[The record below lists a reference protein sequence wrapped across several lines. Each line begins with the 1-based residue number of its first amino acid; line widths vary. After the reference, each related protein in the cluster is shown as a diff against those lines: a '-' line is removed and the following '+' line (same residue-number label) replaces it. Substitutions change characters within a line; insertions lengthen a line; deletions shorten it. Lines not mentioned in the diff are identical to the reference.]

1 MAANSPSS
9 QTSHRWWVVA
19 AAAIALSVVL
29 MEEIMVGVA
38 LPTIRDDLGLS
49 QIGARWVFNAYVLA
63 LTASVAAAGRL
74 GDIVGHGRM
83 LIVGAAIFGVGSL
96 AAGLAQSGEW
106 FIAARAMQGVGG
118 AVLYPLSVAVIGIAF
133 SERERGLAI
142 GVYGLFAGAAAAI
155 APFLGGLL
163 AEEASWRWIFFLNI
177 PLAVA
182 VIAIVAPVWR
192 EPEDAMKRAAFDFRG
207 LALLLAFLVPLV
219 LALMQGPEWGWGSAT
234 VIVLLLASALA
245 LALFVSFELRAR
257 DPLIDL
263 RLLRRPT
270 VAGADL
276 IMACSQFSKIAVI
289 VFGALYLQDRLGMS
303 PLEAGAALLAAFVPV
318 LLTAVWSGQ
327 LTDRFGPRRPALSG
341 VAAMVVALVW
351 LTIVIP
357 MDSYVLMVPG
367 LALWGLALPLLF
379 NPALIAVLNA
389 VPAAKRGEVS
399 GVASTGRQLG
409 GVLAIPILGA
419 ALAGG
424 DNFALVFGITAAV
437 TVAVWV
443 AAFLLVDRPQRA
455 DPAPV
460 AAPDTGAGAGAG
472 AGAG

>member
-1 MAANSPSS
+1 MKADPLISE
-9 QTSHRWWVVA
+9 TSRRWWVVA
-19 AAAIALSVVL
+19 AAAIALSIVL

-49 QIGARWVFNAYVLA
+49 QLGARWVFNAYVLA

-83 LIVGAAIFGVGSL
+83 LIAGATIFAVASL
-96 AAGLAQSGEW
+96 AAGLAQGGEL
-106 FIAARAMQGVGG
+106 FLAARTVQGIGG
-118 AVLYPLSVAVIGIAF
+118 AVLYPLSVAVIGITF
-133 SERERGLAI
+133 SEHERGLAI
-142 GVYGLFAGAAAAI
+142 GIYGVLAAAAI
-155 APFLGGLL
+155 VPAPFLGGLL

-182 VIAIVAPVWR
+182 VIAIIAPVWR
-192 EPEDAMKRAAFDFRG
+192 EPEDAMKRTAFDFHG

-219 LALMQGPEWGWGSAT
+219 LALMQGPEWGWGSVV
-234 VIVLLLASALA
+234 VIVLLVASVLA
-245 LALFVSFELRAR
+245 LALFVWFELRAR
-257 DPLIDL
+257 NPLIDL

-270 VAGADL
+270 VVGADL
-276 IMACSQFSKIAVI
+276 IMAASQFSKFAVI

-303 PLEAGAALLAAFVPV
+303 PLEAGAALLAAFVPL
-318 LLTAVWSGQ
+318 LLTAVWSGR
-327 LTDRFGPRRPALSG
+327 LTDRFGPRLPALSG

-357 MDSYVLMVPG
+357 MDSYALIFPG
-367 LALWGLALPLLF
+367 LVLWGLALPFLF

-409 GVLAIPILGA
+409 GVLAIPVLGA

-424 DNFALVFGITAAV
+424 DSFALVFGITAAV
-437 TVAVWV
+437 TAAVWV
-443 AAFLLVDRPQRA
+443 AAFLLVDRPQTGHRA
-455 DPAPV
+455 LV
-460 AAPDTGAGAGAG
+460 AAPDTG
-472 AGAG
+472 